1 MCAFIIIS
9 IKTQAN
15 FVITFNRIQYYSISI
30 SPTFDTSLFYR
41 LSNYFYQAK
50 AIICFRNQNRF
61 CTLRLDRTK
70 FKKYFHTIALDY
82 IFWYDRLLTSFSKTI
97 LSCPRYFVLSFSF
110 KVFHSKLSNQKVFKK
125 RVCSAVQWTL
135 LTLYALV
142 PFICGI

>member
-97 LSCPRYFVLSFSF
+97 LAAQGILYYL
-110 KVFHSKLSNQKVFKK
+110 FHSKFSIQNCPIKRFVKK
-125 RVCSAVQWTL
+125 GCVQLFSELCW
-135 LTLYALV
+135 LYMH
-142 PFICGI
+142 